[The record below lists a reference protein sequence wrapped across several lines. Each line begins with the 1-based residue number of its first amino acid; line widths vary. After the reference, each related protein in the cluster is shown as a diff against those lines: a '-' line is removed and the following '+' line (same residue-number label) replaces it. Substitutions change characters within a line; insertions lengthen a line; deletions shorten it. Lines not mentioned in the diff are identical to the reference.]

1 MTTPFRVL
9 FVHGLESG
17 PQGRKAR
24 ALRDAGFEVFAEAMP
39 CSQRSMLKEPTTIAL
54 FCVATLTMVL
64 GIRMGLFGALA
75 AVLLVLAS
83 APFCVRMTIARAF
96 QKSVQVQREAL
107 TKHAVDVV
115 LGSSYGGAVALEL
128 LRLGAWRGPTVLL
141 CPAHELVAKR
151 IHRPLQRSTL
161 RGDVCVVHG
170 TRDQTVPIRDSRAL
184 VHESQATLIEV
195 DDDHRLSKSA
205 TPEHLAQWIGIAG
218 IHA

>member
-1 MTTPFRVL
+1 
-9 FVHGLESG
+9 
-17 PQGRKAR
+17 
-24 ALRDAGFEVFAEAMP
+24 
-39 CSQRSMLKEPTTIAL
+39 
-54 FCVATLTMVL
+54 
-64 GIRMGLFGALA
+64 
-75 AVLLVLAS
+75 
-83 APFCVRMTIARAF
+83 MTIARAF